1 MQQNDMKKQ
10 LRKIPINNNL
20 FNEAIDKKYVGD
32 ESITRNQNYMFNTE
46 LQSKITIYRNNQ

>member
-10 LRKIPINNNL
+10 LRKTPINNNL
-20 FNEAIDKKYVGD
+20 FNQAIDKKYVGD

-46 LQSKITIYRNNQ
+46 LQSKITIYRNN